1 MKPEELEQL
10 LYEEEGPTLDFKRD
24 QYAFAKAS
32 DVEKSELLKDI
43 LGFVNCWRRA
53 DAFILI
59 GVEDVQG
66 GRGIVHGISDHLQD
80 HSLQQFVNNLTNR
93 PVQFGYEACEI
104 ECKQVGAIRIELQRR
119 PVFLKRDYGKLKKG
133 EVYVRRGSSTDPTKP
148 ADPDEIADM
157 GSGQVL
163 GTKEASLVVE
173 FADPDREQPLG
184 DQIEW
189 TAEFCEMPESDEIPT
204 LSDRPASIRLPG
216 GQTFHIPSV
225 SSFALHGR
233 LNSRFYHELSKYVFF
248 HKLFKKIRLVVLN
261 SGDAP
266 ATDVRLEISVQKG
279 QGFGIVDWPDV
290 PKTPERRDSFLA
302 FSAIEKMKLRPVFRR
317 AGDVD
322 IEKNEHETK
331 VEIECGNLQS
341 GRKVWTDAFY
351 LGIGQSGEVQITGSV
366 FAANLPQPKTFS
378 LSIKADVQQT
388 NMTVD
393 ELVSL
398 GDQSDEDDNED
409 E

>member
-32 DVEKSELLKDI
+32 DDEKSELLKDI

-104 ECKQVGAIRIELQRR
+104 ESKQVGVVRIELQRR
-119 PVFLKRDYGKLKKG
+119 PVFLKRNYGKLKKG

-148 ADPDEIADM
+148 ADPDEIAHM

-173 FADPDREQPLG
+173 FADPDREQRLG

-189 TAEFCEMPESDEIPT
+189 TAEFCEMPKSDEIPS
-204 LSDRPASIRLPG
+204 LSNRPAPIRLPG
-216 GQTFHIPSV
+216 GQTFHIPDV
-225 SSFALHGR
+225 SALSFHDR
-233 LNSRFYHELSKYVFF
+233 LNSHFYHELGNYIFVRRLVRKV
-248 HKLFKKIRLVVLN
+248 RLVVAN
-261 SGDAP
+261 TGDVP
-266 ATDVRLEISVQKG
+266 ASDVRLELCVPNGSG
-279 QGFGIVDWPDV
+279 YRIVDESDMPDP
-290 PKTPERRDSFLA
+290 PKRRRGGLVVDAMRNL
-302 FSAIEKMKLRPVFRR
+302 KLRPGFRH
-317 AGDVD
+317 AGNVY
-322 IEKNEHETK
+322 IEKNEHETV
-331 VEIECGNLQS
+331 VEIECGNLQP

-351 LGIGQSGEVQITGSV
+351 LRIGQSGEVQITGSV
-366 FAANLPQPKTFS
+366 FAANLPQPKTFN
-378 LSIKADVQQT
+378 LSIKADIQRT
-388 NMTVD
+388 TMTVD

-398 GDQSDEDDNED
+398 GDQSDEDED

>member
-1 MKPEELEQL
+1 MKTEELEQL

-24 QYAFAKAS
+24 QYAFSKAS
-32 DVEKSELLKDI
+32 EDEKSELLKDI

-66 GRGIVHGISDHLQD
+66 GRGNVYGISDHLQD

-104 ECKQVGAIRIELQRR
+104 EGKQVGVIRIELQRR
-119 PVFLKRDYGKLKKG
+119 PVYLKRDYGKLKKG

-148 ADPDEIADM
+148 ADPDEIAHM
-157 GSGQVL
+157 GSGQPL
-163 GTKEASLVVE
+163 GEKEASLVVE
-173 FADPDREQPLG
+173 FADPDREQCLG
-184 DQIEW
+184 EQIEW
-189 TAEFCEMPESDEIPT
+189 SAEFCEMPEGDEIPT
-204 LSDRPASIRLPG
+204 LSDRPEPIRLPG
-216 GQTFHIPSV
+216 GRTLNIPSV
-225 SSFALHGR
+225 ASFGIHDR
-233 LNSRFYHELSKYVFF
+233 LNPRFYHELYNYVFF

-266 ATDVRLEISVQKG
+266 ATDVRLEISVQQG
-279 QGFGIVDWPDV
+279 HGFGIVDWPEV
-290 PKTPERRDSFLA
+290 PKAPKRRDSMLA
-302 FSAIEKMKLRPVFRR
+302 FSAIEKMKLRPVFRH

-322 IEKNEHETK
+322 IEKNDHETK
-331 VEIECGNLQS
+331 VEIECGNLQP

-366 FAANLPQPKTFS
+366 FAANLPQPKTFG
-378 LSIKADVQQT
+378 LSIKADIQRT
-388 NMTVD
+388 TMTLD

-398 GDQSDEDDNED
+398 GDQSDEDDDED